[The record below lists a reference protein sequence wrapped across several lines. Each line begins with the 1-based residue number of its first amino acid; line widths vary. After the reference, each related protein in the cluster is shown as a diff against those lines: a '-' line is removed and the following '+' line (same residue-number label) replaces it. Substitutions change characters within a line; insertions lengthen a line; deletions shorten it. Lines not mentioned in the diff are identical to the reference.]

1 MLQDEQTVSF
11 EGMSFEV
18 FHPWYVR
25 LFGLYLFV
33 VIVLAVLRMAQLL
46 WSLRKR
52 RVAQQSESSVGL
64 NLSDFWELSYVKAKS
79 FKTLSYLT
87 LLIAVIVLT
96 WNFSDALAQVATQK
110 PSGIGAVAGAFGEAL
125 KSFSAGIIVSA
136 TLFCCAAFCERLIHR
151 HRLGI
156 TRKRSRSDD
165 AVE

>member
-11 EGMSFEV
+11 EAMSFEV

-33 VIVLAVLRMAQLL
+33 VIVLAILGMAQLL

-52 RVAQQSESSVGL
+52 RIAQQSESSVGL
-64 NLSDFWELSYVKAKS
+64 TLSDYWELSYIKVKS

-110 PSGIGAVAGAFGEAL
+110 TSGFGAVAGALGEAL
-125 KSFSAGIIVSA
+125 KTFSAGIIVSA
-136 TLFCCAAFCERLIHR
+136 TLFCFAAFCERLIHR
-151 HRLGI
+151 HRLGL
-156 TRKRSRSDD
+156 TAKLSK
-165 AVE
+165 